1 MGQGIEG
8 EEQSDCEE
16 ENDHLSAAEHFDKT
30 LYLISLQLHAF
41 TFYLLLEKP
50 FWFRSAISFFLF
62 VEIKSNLR
70 NKNHL
75 FESSLFLEN
84 NFIFAISI
92 LGAER
97 TRGGK
102 RKPGALSTKITENGK
117 YVLCS
122 S

>member
-1 MGQGIEG
+1 MGQGIEE
-8 EEQSDCEE
+8 EEQADCEE

-50 FWFRSAISFFLF
+50 FWFRSAISVFLF
-62 VEIKSNLR
+62 VEIKSKKQKSLIRIFIVFGKQFYFRYFNLGTDR
-70 NKNHL
+70 
-75 FESSLFLEN
+75 
-84 NFIFAISI
+84 
-92 LGAER
+92 ER
-97 TRGGK
+97 GGGK
-102 RKPGALSTKITENGK
+102 RKPGAISTKITENGK